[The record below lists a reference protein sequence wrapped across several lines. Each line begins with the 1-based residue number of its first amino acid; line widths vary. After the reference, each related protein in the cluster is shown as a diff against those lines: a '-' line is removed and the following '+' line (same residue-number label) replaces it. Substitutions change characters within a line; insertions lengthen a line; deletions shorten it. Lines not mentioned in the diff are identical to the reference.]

1 MQSIRNMFLVN
12 NDNHT
17 ESIRDV
23 LLNISLFNNILGK
36 ITMTKVTSG
45 HDHLFLWIS
54 CRTISNIK
62 ELVVLNEE
70 CALV

>member
-1 MQSIRNMFLVN
+1 MFLVN

-36 ITMTKVTSG
+36 TTMTNVTSG
-45 HDHLFLWIS
+45 HDHLILWIF
-54 CRTISNIK
+54 CRTISKIK
-62 ELVVLNEE
+62 DSVVLNEE